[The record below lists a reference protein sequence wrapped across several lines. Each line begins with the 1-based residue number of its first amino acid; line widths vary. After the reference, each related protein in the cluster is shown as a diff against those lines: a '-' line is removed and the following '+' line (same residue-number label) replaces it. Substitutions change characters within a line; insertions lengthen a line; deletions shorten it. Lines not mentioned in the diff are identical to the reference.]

1 MQFLYTDRKGFHG
14 TRDGVFEKEVPG
26 RENTDSYSVC
36 GRKRSEVRC
45 MRKDKLRII
54 GWVMMFVV
62 IAIVVI
68 CFDDIK
74 AMVNEVMV
82 EQAESLVDQLLR

>member
-1 MQFLYTDRKGFHG
+1 
-14 TRDGVFEKEVPG
+14 
-26 RENTDSYSVC
+26 
-36 GRKRSEVRC
+36 

-68 CFDDIK
+68 CFDDIQ

-82 EQAESLVDQLLR
+82 EQAESLVDQLLRQEAIMGKIILVGATKGGVGKSVTSYNTGYQIT